1 MINKIINKIEDRLEL
16 AEKRNFETIYLTLK
30 PEEMVELLKALKKTP
45 EHITKLI
52 EDTIQDYLV
61 SEEMDAKVK
70 GQIINELKNIKHE
83 VAKDGN

>member
-52 EDTIQDYLV
+52 EDTIQDYLAN
-61 SEEMDAKVK
+61 EEMDAKVK
-70 GQIINELKNIKHE
+70 GQIINELKNIKYE

>member
-1 MINKIINKIEDRLEL
+1 
-16 AEKRNFETIYLTLK
+16 
-30 PEEMVELLKALKKTP
+30 MVELLKALKKTP

-52 EDTIQDYLV
+52 EDTIQDYLA

>member
-16 AEKRNFETIYLTLK
+16 AKKRNFETIYLTLK

-52 EDTIQDYLV
+52 EDTIQDYLTN
-61 SEEMDAKVK
+61 EEMDAKVK
-70 GQIINELKNIKHE
+70 GQIINELKNIKYE

>member
-16 AEKRNFETIYLTLK
+16 AKKRNFETIYLTLK

-45 EHITKLI
+45 EYITKLI
-52 EDTIQDYLV
+52 EDTIQDYLA

>member
-16 AEKRNFETIYLTLK
+16 AKKRNFETIYLTLK

-52 EDTIQDYLV
+52 EDTIQDYLT
-61 SEEMDAKVK
+61 SEEMDTKVK

>member
-16 AEKRNFETIYLTLK
+16 AKKRNFETIYLTLK

>member
-45 EHITKLI
+45 ENITKLI
-52 EDTIQDYLV
+52 EDTIQDYLTN
-61 SEEMDAKVK
+61 EEMDAKVK

>member
-52 EDTIQDYLV
+52 EDTIQDYLAN
-61 SEEMDAKVK
+61 EEMDAKVK